1 MEGHKKIANHLT
13 RKKKISL
20 GRDKSPVIRE
30 RQLSVPSIPKYISI
44 YHGTTEWGLH
54 FPEASGDCQSPIN
67 INSRESK
74 YDQRLKDNPLEVKYV
89 ICRESEILNTGATV
103 QVTFKHDSDDANTQ
117 GGGVV
122 SGGSAKRDT
131 TISYISGGPFQKGD
145 EYELAACTF
154 HWGKEQERGSEHTV
168 NFKAYPMELHLI
180 HWNTTQF
187 SSVEEAMEKP
197 GGLAI
202 IALFVQIGRENQGL
216 RSFTDCLESI
226 QYKGRSVT
234 ISTPF
239 NTNCLLPD
247 PMLRDFWTYQG
258 SLTSPP
264 CCENVTWILFRYPL
278 TVSIS
283 QIEDFRRLKNHMKGE
298 QLTNGNES
306 GSLVDNFRPVQPLNK
321 RIVWASFR

>member
-1 MEGHKKIANHLT
+1 MDTTLEGQ
-13 RKKKISL
+13 KKISFHIVKKKRKIS
-20 GRDKSPVIRE
+20 GREKSSLIRE
-30 RQLSVPSIPKYISI
+30 RILSGPNFPEFTSI

-54 FPEASGDCQSPIN
+54 FPEASGDSQSPIN
-67 INSRESK
+67 INSREAK
-74 YDQRLKDNPLEVKYV
+74 YDQKLKDNPLEAKYV
-89 ICRESEILNTGATV
+89 LCRESEILNTGATV
-103 QVTFKHDSDDANTQ
+103 QVTFKHDSDDGNKL
-117 GGGVV
+117 
-122 SGGSAKRDT
+122 GSKREDS
-131 TISYISGGPFQKGD
+131 TISYIRGGPFQDGD
-145 EYELAACTF
+145 DYELAACTF
-154 HWGKEQERGSEHTV
+154 HWGKEEDRGSEHTV

-180 HWNTTQF
+180 HWNTTKF
-187 SSVEEAMEKP
+187 STVEDAMGRP

-202 IALFVQIGRENQGL
+202 IALFVQIGRENNGL

-226 QYKGRSVT
+226 QYKGRSITV
-234 ISTPF
+234 STPF

-278 TVSIS
+278 TLSIS

-298 QLTNGNES
+298 QLTPAGNDS